1 MDKAWTGSVNAAALD
16 FAAHDF
22 ADFAQEFLR
31 RNQAYRDDHGR
42 IMRTRHSRDPSVWE
56 GLARRWGLCF
66 PFRS

>member
-1 MDKAWTGSVNAAALD
+1 MDETPTGLVNAVALD

-31 RNQAYRDDHGR
+31 RNLGYRDGYAR
-42 IMRTRHSRDPSVWE
+42 IMMTPATSAPSAWE

-66 PFRS
+66 PRRS

>member
-1 MDKAWTGSVNAAALD
+1 MDETRTGLVNAAALD

-31 RNQAYRDDHGR
+31 RNQAYREGYAR
-42 IMRTRHSRDPSVWE
+42 IMMTPATSAPSAWE

-66 PFRS
+66 PRRS